1 MWYQT
6 SLVQAGL
13 AKKRD
18 TQRGL
23 WVVLLGPDGAG
34 KSSVIA
40 GIGDGRSAGFPGS
53 QTYHLRAPLLRSGEE
68 SPANCDPHAQR
79 PRGTLISAGKLIYL
93 LLANWMGYVVKVR
106 PQLAQGKLILF
117 DRYFSDCL
125 VDPKRYRLPASC
137 LGMAELVA
145 RLLPKPD
152 LSVVLDAP
160 ATVLQQRKCE
170 VTPAESERQR
180 KDYLMRLAS
189 EPNVVVVEAARPLV
203 DVVEDVQNCMIEFHL
218 TRLPRQCVLA

>member
-1 MWYQT
+1 
-6 SLVQAGL
+6 
-13 AKKRD
+13 
-18 TQRGL
+18 
-23 WVVLLGPDGAG
+23 
-34 KSSVIA
+34 
-40 GIGDGRSAGFPGS
+40 
-53 QTYHLRAPLLRSGEE
+53 
-68 SPANCDPHAQR
+68 
-79 PRGTLISAGKLIYL
+79 
-93 LLANWMGYVVKVR
+93 MGYVVKVR

-137 LGMAELVA
+137 PGMAELVA

-152 LSVVLDAP
+152 LIVVLDAP

-189 EPNVVVVEAARPLV
+189 ETPNVVVVEAARPLV
-203 DVVEDVQNCMIEFHL
+203 DVVEDVQNCMIEFRL
-218 TRLPRQCVLA
+218 ARLPETM